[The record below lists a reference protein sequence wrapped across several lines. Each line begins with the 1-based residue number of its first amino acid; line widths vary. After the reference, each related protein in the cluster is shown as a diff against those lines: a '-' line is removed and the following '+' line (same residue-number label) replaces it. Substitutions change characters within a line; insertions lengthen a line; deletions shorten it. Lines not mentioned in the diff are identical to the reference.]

1 MKIQLS
7 DHFTYK
13 KLLRFTLPSI
23 GMMVLANLF
32 NVIDDGFFVSN
43 FVGKD
48 AFVALNIMSPMLAL
62 FMALSYMLGAGG
74 NAWLSR
80 LLGERQEKQAVSAF
94 SSLIYFAA
102 IATLLLSGLCALLLK
117 PYCALMGAEG
127 AVYEN
132 CIKYASI
139 ALPGAIF
146 VVLQGLLQSLLIT
159 AEKPGFAMILTII
172 SSASNIIFDIL
183 LMVIFPL
190 GITGA
195 ICATLSGPAIS
206 GIIAALYFASA
217 KQSKLHFVKAKINL
231 KEIGKISGL
240 GVSQLITN
248 LALSIV
254 SMVFN
259 AQVMRYQGN
268 DGVAAYGVIMYLSIV
283 FTGAFTGYST
293 GATSI
298 LAYHFGAKNTEELRS
313 VYRKSLTI
321 IGALSVLLTGLSYIS
336 AAPFAKVIV
345 GYDPAV
351 LEMSVYA
358 YRIYGFSFLF
368 AGVGVFAG
376 AFFTALDDSFTAGAI
391 SFIRTMIFQIGT
403 VLIMPLFWGID
414 GIWFAPVVAEV
425 LAFLVAAWYLK
436 RKRGKYGY

>member
-13 KLLRFTLPSI
+13 KLLRFTIPSI
-23 GMMVLANLF
+23 IMMFFANLF

-48 AFVALNIMSPMLAL
+48 AFVALNIMSPILTV

-74 NAWLSR
+74 NAYISGLM
-80 LLGERQEKQAVSAF
+80 GQHKEKQAASAF
-94 SSLIYFAA
+94 SSLVYFAVL
-102 IATLLLSGLCALLLK
+102 ATLVVSGVCMLLIR
-117 PYCALMGAEG
+117 PYCTLMGAEG

-132 CIKYASI
+132 CVKYASI
-139 ALPGAIF
+139 ALPAAVF
-146 VVLQGLLQSLLIT
+146 VVIQGLLQSLLIT
-159 AEKPGFAMILTII
+159 AERPTFAMVLTII
-172 SSASNIIFDIL
+172 SSASNIIFDVL
-183 LMVIFPL
+183 LMVVFPL

-195 ICATLSGPAIS
+195 ICATISGPAIS
-206 GIIAALYFASA
+206 GIIAAIYFAVT
-217 KQSKLHFVKAKINL
+217 KENKLRFVKAKINL

-240 GVSQLITN
+240 GISQLITN

-259 AQVMRYQGN
+259 AQLMYYQGN

-283 FTGAFTGYST
+283 FIAVFTGYST

-298 LAYHFGAKNTEELRS
+298 IAYHFGAKNEKEMQN
-313 VYRKSLTI
+313 VYRKSLVI
-321 IGALSVLLTGLSYIS
+321 IGVLSVLLTVLSFVS
-336 AAPFAKVIV
+336 AKPFAKIIV
-345 GYDPAV
+345 GYDAAV

-368 AGVGVFAG
+368 AGLGVFAG

-403 VLIMPLFWGID
+403 VLIMPLIWDID
-414 GIWFAPVVAEV
+414 GIWYAPVVAEM
-425 LAFLVAAWYLK
+425 LAFVMSLIYLK
-436 RKRGKYGY
+436 RKKKKYHY